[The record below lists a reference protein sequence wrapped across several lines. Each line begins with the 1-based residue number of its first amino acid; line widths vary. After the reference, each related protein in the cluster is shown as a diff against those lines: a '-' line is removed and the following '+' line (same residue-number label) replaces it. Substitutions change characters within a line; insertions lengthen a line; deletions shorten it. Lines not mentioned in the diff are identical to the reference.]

1 MVRYLTGRI
10 GVMLLTLAIAACA
23 AAPAVTAPSAEPSP
37 SGTPPAP
44 SVSIPP
50 DAVIIELF
58 VPEKKTSEFQR
69 DGKLAKAITVKA
81 GVPYV
86 FRVNNPGYWDHSFY
100 IGVAEDLA
108 ARQYE
113 RLVGMPPWYQGVR
126 DFVYTFQVGGPP
138 LQFACTLAG
147 HYGNMHGDI
156 IVEPSGG

>member
-1 MVRYLTGRI
+1 MIRYLIGWV
-10 GVMLLTLAIAACA
+10 GVMLATLVIAACA
-23 AAPAVTAPSAEPSP
+23 AGPAGPLPSAEPSP

-50 DAVIIELF
+50 GAVIIELV
-58 VPEKKTSEFQR
+58 VPENKTSEFQR

-86 FRVNNPGYWDHSFY
+86 FRVNSPGYFDHNFY

-113 RLVGMPPWYQGVR
+113 RLVGTPAWYQGVR
-126 DFVYTFQVGGPP
+126 DVVYTFQVGGPA

-147 HYGNMHGDI
+147 HYGNMHGDL
-156 IVEPSGG
+156 IVEP

>member
-1 MVRYLTGRI
+1 MATQIPRQVAISVAALVVVAC
-10 GVMLLTLAIAACA
+10 GVSAG
-23 AAPAVTAPSAEPSP
+23 PSSIAEPTATP
-37 SGTPPAP
+37 TPPAP

-50 DAVIIELF
+50 GAVVIELF
-58 VPEKKTSEFQR
+58 VPEKKTSEFQL

-86 FRVNNPGYWDHSFY
+86 FRVNNPGYWDHNFY

-113 RLVGMPPWYQGVR
+113 RLVGTELWYQGVR
-126 DFVYTFQVGGPP
+126 DVVYTFQAGGPR

-147 HYGNMHGDI
+147 HYGNMHGDFV
-156 IVEPSGG
+156 VEE